1 MTKKVEDGERVRK
14 AYAPRGQRSQIRV
27 TFLLDS
33 ENVEHFNKQTNKSRY
48 LNRLVANDR
57 AQ

>member
-27 TFLLDS
+27 TFLLDK
-33 ENVEHFNKQTNKSRY
+33 ENIDWVKSKPNMSRF
-48 LNRLVANDR
+48 LNDLIRKDWE
-57 AQ
+57 Q

>member
-27 TFLLDS
+27 TVLLDS

-48 LNRLVANDR
+48 LNRLVAKDR
-57 AQ
+57 EQ

>member
-48 LNRLVANDR
+48 LNQLVAKDR
-57 AQ
+57 EH

>member
-33 ENVEHFNKQTNKSRY
+33 ENVEQFNKQTNKSRY

-57 AQ
+57 EQ

>member
-33 ENVEHFNKQTNKSRY
+33 ENVEHFNTQTNKSRY
-48 LNRLVANDR
+48 LNRLVAQDR
-57 AQ
+57 EQ

>member
-48 LNRLVANDR
+48 LNRLVAKDR
-57 AQ
+57 EQ

>member
-1 MTKKVEDGERVRK
+1 MTKKVEEGERVRK

-33 ENVEHFNKQTNKSRY
+33 ENVEYFNKQTNKSRY

-57 AQ
+57 EQ

>member
-33 ENVEHFNKQTNKSRY
+33 ENVEHFNAQTNKSRY
-48 LNRLVANDR
+48 LNRLVAKDR
-57 AQ
+57 EQ

>member
-14 AYAPRGQRSQIRV
+14 AYAPRGQRSQVRV
-27 TFLLDS
+27 TFLLDT

-57 AQ
+57 EQ

>member
-1 MTKKVEDGERVRK
+1 MSERIKAGERVRK
-14 AYAPRGQRSQIRV
+14 SYAPRGQRSQVRV
-27 TFLLDS
+27 TFLLDN

-57 AQ
+57 EQ

>member
-1 MTKKVEDGERVRK
+1 MSERTKDGERVRR
-14 AYAPRGQRSQIRV
+14 AYAPRGQRSQVRV
-27 TFLLDS
+27 TFLLDN

-57 AQ
+57 EQ